1 MATQLQNLFPNG
13 IKIYTPENQA
23 SSPTDYLLYLQNSD
37 APFKNNRVIQN
48 HLAWTRQKIF
58 FIHSDQVPTFS
69 SAGMENAP
77 IRKKYR
83 RNPQCDYFIDE
94 MVESLSNHIHP
105 DQLIKHAWI
114 NELYVPL
121 LIKPADIDSVPI
133 AIILDGIA
141 DRRGGLALNWEKK
154 HRALLK
160 FYGLEYVYVWSSN
173 WWKNESEAVS
183 NLINKIE
190 KLTAQY
196 VG

>member
-1 MATQLQNLFPNG
+1 MLQKKK
-13 IKIYTPENQA
+13 KIA
-23 SSPTDYLLYLQNSD
+23 
-37 APFKNNRVIQN
+37 VI
-48 HLAWTRQKIF
+48 HR
-58 FIHSDQVPTFS
+58 
-69 SAGMENAP
+69 
-77 IRKKYR
+77 
-83 RNPQCDYFIDE
+83 
-94 MVESLSNHIHP
+94 
-105 DQLIKHAWI
+105 I

-121 LIKPADIDSVPI
+121 LIKSADIDSAPI

-141 DRRGGLALNWEKK
+141 DRRGGLALDWEIK

-190 KLTAQY
+190 KLTAEY

>member
-1 MATQLQNLFPNG
+1 M
-13 IKIYTPENQA
+13 
-23 SSPTDYLLYLQNSD
+23 S
-37 APFKNNRVIQN
+37 
-48 HLAWTRQKIF
+48 
-58 FIHSDQVPTFS
+58 
-69 SAGMENAP
+69 ENAP
-77 IRKKYR
+77 MRKKYR

-94 MVESLSNHIHP
+94 MVENLSNYISS

-121 LIKPADIDSVPI
+121 LIKPTDNDSAPI

-141 DRRGGLALNWEKK
+141 DRRGALALDWEKK

-160 FYGLEYVYVWSSN
+160 FYGLEYVYVWSAD
-173 WWKNESEAVS
+173 WWRNEREAVS
-183 NLINKIE
+183 DLINKIE